1 MRRDMNEQYAAITR
15 RQVDKV
21 LRRERLKAIFAG
33 ATSEDLDGA
42 DDREIDNAP
51 ARDHHV
57 SRLADLL
64 CEASDGEV
72 DRPAALRWLM
82 HHRAGRAL
90 VAELHKS
97 EKGFPMNR
105 ADELES
111 MVRKAGSFTGLCKAV
126 ASGRQ
131 RNISERELSLCA
143 KGYASKRHPHLS
155 PDVAFSRECAVPN
168 GTEASR
174 AFWSAIETVKNAAP
188 EREVGGALD
197 ELRTKAEALRKRQP
211 ELSEAQAFTK
221 IYEANPE
228 LSRRERAENG
238 F

>member
-1 MRRDMNEQYAAITR
+1 
-15 RQVDKV
+15 
-21 LRRERLKAIFAG
+21 
-33 ATSEDLDGA
+33 
-42 DDREIDNAP
+42 
-51 ARDHHV
+51 
-57 SRLADLL
+57 
-64 CEASDGEV
+64 
-72 DRPAALRWLM
+72 
-82 HHRAGRAL
+82 
-90 VAELHKS
+90 
-97 EKGFPMNR
+97 
-105 ADELES
+105 
-111 MVRKAGSFTGLCKAV
+111 
-126 ASGRQ
+126 
-131 RNISERELSLCA
+131 
-143 KGYASKRHPHLS
+143 LS
-155 PDVAFSRECAVPN
+155 PDVAFSREYAVPN